1 MKQFLKI
8 HDSDNVAVALQNVP
22 AGTQVDLEGFSVVS
36 TEEIPAGHKIALA
49 DIPEGVNIIKYGFPI
64 GHAKVNIK
72 AGEHVH
78 THNVRSNL
86 SGLKEYAYHPVQG
99 SDRVEEPQTFMGY
112 VRSDG
117 SVGIRNEVWI
127 IPTVGCVNGIAE
139 AIEEQCRAV
148 KPEGVTR
155 VCAYTHPYG
164 CSQLGGDHLMTQ
176 KALCGLIRHPNAGGV
191 LVLGLGCENN
201 QIDDLKQV
209 LGDYDPDRVKFLVCQ
224 QVADEIAEGTAI
236 VKELMDYAAAF
247 KREPVST
254 SRLIVGFKC
263 GGSDG
268 FSGITAN
275 PLVGSFAEKLSAQGG
290 AVMLTEVPEMFGAET
305 MLMDRAENEEVFQKT
320 VSLINDFKEYFMRY
334 GEKINENPSPGNKK
348 GGITTL
354 EDKSLGCVQ
363 KGGRIT
369 VRDVL
374 RYGEK
379 VKVPGLSLLQAP
391 GNDLVAATALAISG
405 AQMILFTTGRGT
417 PFGCPVPTVK
427 VSTQSDI
434 AERKKNWID
443 FNAGKLLE
451 GESMSDLTEELFAY
465 VLKIASGEA
474 SPASEALSK
483 RNLAIFKDGVTL

>member
-8 HDSDNVAVALQNVP
+8 HDSDNVAVALQDVP

-78 THNVRSNL
+78 THNVKSNL

>member
-8 HDSDNVAVALQNVP
+8 HDSDNVAVALQDVP

-236 VKELMDYAAAF
+236 VKELMDYVAAF
-247 KREPVST
+247 RREPVST

>member
-36 TEEIPAGHKIALA
+36 TEEIPAGHKIALT

-64 GHAKVNIK
+64 GHAKVDIK

-78 THNVRSNL
+78 THNVKSNL
-86 SGLKEYAYHPVQG
+86 SGLKEYSYHPVAG
-99 SDRVEEPQTFMGY
+99 SDRVEEAQTFMGY
-112 VRSDG
+112 VRPDG

-139 AIEEQCRAV
+139 AIEANCQAG

-209 LGDYDPDRVKFLVCQ
+209 LGEYDPNRVKFLVCQ

-236 VKELMDYAAAF
+236 VKELMDYADTF

-254 SRLIVGFKC
+254 SKLIVGLKC

-275 PLVGSFAEKLSAQGG
+275 PLLGSFAEKLSAQGG

-305 MLMDRAENEEVFQKT
+305 MLMDRAENEEIFEKT
-320 VSLINDFKEYFMRY
+320 VALINDFKEYFMRY

-363 KGGRIT
+363 KGGRLT

-374 RYGEK
+374 RYGDR
-379 VKVPGLSLLQAP
+379 VKVPGLSLLQSP
-391 GNDLVAATALAISG
+391 GNDLVAATGLAISG
-405 AQMILFTTGRGT
+405 AQLILFTTGRGT
-417 PFGCPVPTVK
+417 PFGCPVPTAK

-451 GESMSDLTEELFAY
+451 GEPMAELTEELFDY

-474 SPASEALSK
+474 CPASEALSK
-483 RNLAIFKDGVTL
+483 KNLAIFKDGVTL